1 MTTLLTN
8 ADKLNIVNQHMK
20 SIDFQMYN
28 FQLDLIEANSES
40 PVNSETVSNITSKI
54 NALTAKRTALESEA
68 EGLEEQEYKLADKA
82 ELIITALQQRI
93 GEIVSNYETQIA
105 ILRAEITKLMEERD
119 AKVEAVKDYEEHL
132 SDLTAD

>member
-1 MTTLLTN
+1 MTLLTN

-40 PVNSETVSNITSKI
+40 PVNSETVSNITGKI
-54 NALTAKRTALESEA
+54 NVLTAKRTALESEA
-68 EGLEEQEYKLADKA
+68 EALEEQEYKMADKA

-105 ILRAEITKLMEERD
+105 ILRAEITKLIEEKE
-119 AKVEAVKDYEEHL
+119 AKVEDIKEYETHL
-132 SDLTAD
+132 NDITAN

>member
-1 MTTLLTN
+1 MTLLTN

-28 FQLDLIEANSES
+28 FQLDLIEANAES

-68 EGLEEQEYKLADKA
+68 EGLED
-82 ELIITALQQRI
+82 
-93 GEIVSNYETQIA
+93 
-105 ILRAEITKLMEERD
+105 
-119 AKVEAVKDYEEHL
+119 
-132 SDLTAD
+132 